1 MSGIL
6 SAIKAVFS
14 ADTAPLKRGVD
25 DSKKALNNL
34 KSEGG
39 GAITD
44 MAARIGIDM
53 KGIQDTF
60 GTINKISGSLAVG
73 FKGATTAS
81 TGLSAAM
88 KVLKLALVSTGI
100 GAIVVV
106 LGALVSYLMKTKR
119 GSDELS
125 QAWKALGAVISV
137 LIDRVSA
144 FGEAII
150 AAFQNPKEAIAD
162 AWEFI
167 ESQFVNRFTA
177 IPLVIEK
184 AWNLIKSIFNDQS
197 MLDASKEFLSATTQ
211 LGTGFD
217 ANQQKRIVNG
227 LKDIGKEMSKEASAA
242 YLLQKSLNEL
252 DDVEMSMSVSLAER
266 RAKIQ
271 ELLAAAKEENRTKA
285 EQIRLMEEAKRLIK
299 EVGEDEIYF
308 ANERFMIMTEM
319 GNLGENLRKDD
330 KEIADAKIA
339 VLNKE
344 REIYSQLKEVNSQIT
359 GLKNQQLA
367 TTKAEYDALRKIILE
382 REKETKLMQPKTFDK
397 KEIDT
402 LTLAPIELKPLD
414 ESLSL
419 LEQKLERG
427 RQATQTFVEAQKS
440 LMDTSVANFATG
452 FGEMMGQ
459 MMLGNAGIEDFGAMI
474 LSTIGGFIAQLGQI
488 IIMAGT
494 SMLGLQSMFAN
505 PLNPGAAIAAIAA
518 GALLVAVGTAIQGI
532 GSSASKSSGSSV
544 SASDGGGTIDT
555 RQNTSTAT
563 QVFGEF
569 KIKGADL
576 VAVIGKENV
585 RKATVS

>member
-60 GTINKISGSLAVG
+60 GTINKISGSLALG

-81 TGLSAAM
+81 TGLSGAM

-106 LGALVSYLMKTKR
+106 LGALVSYFMKTKR

-125 QAWKALGAVISV
+125 QALKAFGAVISV
-137 LIDRVSA
+137 LIDRASA

-217 ANQQKRIVNG
+217 ANQQKKVAG
-227 LKDIGKEMSKEASAA
+227 YFKGIGEEMSKEAAEA
-242 YLLQKSLNEL
+242 YNLQKRLNEL
-252 DDVEMSMSVSLAER
+252 DQKEIEMSVSIAER

-271 ELLAAAKEENRTKA
+271 ELLAASKEENRSKA

-299 EVGEDEIYF
+299 EVGKEEVDI
-308 ANERFMIMTEM
+308 ANERARIVAAF
-319 GNLGENLRKDD
+319 GDLGENLRKDD
-330 KEIADAKIA
+330 KEIADSKIA
-339 VLNKE
+339 ALNKE

-414 ESLSL
+414 ESMTALDQQL
-419 LEQKLERG
+419 KRG
-427 RQATQTFVEAQKS
+427 EQATQTFVEAQKS

-474 LSTIGGFIAQLGQI
+474 LSTIGGFIAQLGQL

-494 SMLGLQSMFAN
+494 SMLGLQSMFAD

-544 SASDGGGTIDT
+544 SASGGGTIDT

-585 RKATVS
+585 RRATVS